1 MDENGYMQTGWV
13 NVNGDW
19 YYLTASDS
27 MQTGVIVD
35 GGYRRSSP
43 RGRALRT
50 LSVSRAMVLVVLAL
64 TNLAFWR

>member
-19 YYLTASDS
+19 YYLTASGS

-43 RGRALRT
+43 RGRVLRT